1 MKIGMTFE
9 PFKGVSIKTILF
21 ILRVVGLDHLEI
33 NPTILHRI
41 DEFIQ
46 GLKKTTTTFH
56 LPLYS
61 RFHYDIGSTNKEF
74 QNSIEKTINFLNNYK
89 NQLNLQYVLTHPPED
104 PSTTTSSLIDRLEK
118 INSQILIENILGQSD
133 EDFMEFYFEVKDCL
147 GKKLAGFAI
156 DGPHRY
162 VNSNENW
169 LDIPIE
175 LLKEISYV
183 HISDCTKKD
192 DLHLPLG
199 CANLPFNEFFSILK
213 EINYKGVIL
222 QEIIPTFD
230 QIASVL
236 DSFLYSVKPFSKTRY
251 IKMKMKFA
259 LLKPLTQMKIKST
272 YKRII
277 RDHSLLLQDIA
288 YDLGLQN
295 KMESRKLS

>member
-1 MKIGMTFE
+1 MKIGMTFV
-9 PFKGVSIKTILF
+9 PFRGVSIKKILF
-21 ILRVVGLDHLEI
+21 LLRVVGLDHLEI
-33 NPTILHRI
+33 NPTILHRY

-61 RFHYDIGSTNKEF
+61 RFHYDIGSTEKEF
-74 QNSIEKTINFLNNYK
+74 QDLIEKTINFLNNYK

-104 PSTTTSSLIDRLEK
+104 PSTTSDSLIDRLEK
-118 INSQILIENILGQSD
+118 INSQILIENIPRQSD
-133 EDFMEFYFEVKDCL
+133 EDFMEFYFEAKNRL

-162 VNSNENW
+162 VNNDENW
-169 LDIPIE
+169 LDIPDE
-175 LLKEISYV
+175 LLKEIAYV

-199 CANLPFNEFFSILK
+199 CAKFPFNEFFSMLK
-213 EINYKGVIL
+213 EINYKGIIL

-251 IKMKMKFA
+251 IKMKMKFVI
-259 LLKPLTQMKIKST
+259 LKPLTQMKIKSV
-272 YKRII
+272 YKQII
-277 RDHSLLLQDIA
+277 GDHSTLLQDIA

-295 KMESRKLS
+295 KMESVILS